1 MLASRKQTIR
11 VGADAEAGPFVVT
24 SKNRFDRYLQF
35 LGVTIVGHGWLLLR
49 GKKIIVDCNNVPE
62 RCIDRIELRLLASIG
77 KTIRQHALRN
87 SARPLQ
93 QNVACFFEMTS
104 RDAEPAQRDKRVASP
119 IAEPWVA
126 GDERFSV
133 AAFYQIRVGGAFERT
148 GEIISAGLLDRPD
161 LSMTRFD

>member
-1 MLASRKQTIR
+1 
-11 VGADAEAGPFVVT
+11 
-24 SKNRFDRYLQF
+24 
-35 LGVTIVGHGWLLLR
+35 

-104 RDAEPAQRDKRVASP
+104 RNAEPAQRAKRIASP
-119 IAEPWVA
+119 IAEPRVTCN
-126 GDERFSV
+126 ERFSF
-133 AAFYQIRVGGAFERT
+133 AALYEICVGGALEW
-148 GEIISAGLLDRPD
+148 I
-161 LSMTRFD
+161 